1 MFYFLPAMKVIYRFF
16 LTSAVLILVVC
27 GSSTRAENH
36 TKDVVLLTG
45 EIFTPAVNYSGNAWY
60 SSGWINGTVETIN
73 GVIYSGLQLQY
84 NMLLDQLFWLSPN
97 ANRRVMLDKI
107 TIKSFKLEMEG
118 GVIHRFQQIYLPDPV
133 TGTLQGKFARVLF
146 DQEQGVSLFGAYH
159 KRFSSRSERVNRGG
173 RTAHV
178 RILTDNTSYYMQ
190 INDEDNMISVR
201 PRNRSFINAFSGNKD
216 SIRQILRDH
225 NLRVRDE
232 ASLIQAVKLIDEFH
246 R

>member
-1 MFYFLPAMKVIYRFF
+1 MPAMKAIYRFF
-16 LTSAVLILVVC
+16 LTSALLIQVMC
-27 GSSTRAENH
+27 GSSNRAENH

-45 EIFTPAVNYSGNAWY
+45 EIFTPTVNYSGNAWY
-60 SSGWINGTVETIN
+60 SSGWVNGTVETIN
-73 GVIYSGLQLQY
+73 GVVYTGQQLRY

-97 ANRRVMLDKI
+97 ANRRVMLDKN
-107 TIKSFKLEMEG
+107 TIKSFMLEMEG
-118 GVIHRFQQIYLPDPV
+118 EVMHSFRKIYLPDPV
-133 TGTLQGKFARVLF
+133 TGTLQGIFARILF
-146 DQEQGVSLFGAYH
+146 DQEQGVTLLGVYH

-201 PRNRSFINAFSGNKD
+201 PRNRAFINAFPDNKD
-216 SIRQILRDH
+216 TIRQMLRDH

-232 ASLIQAVKLIDEFH
+232 ASMIQAIRLINEYYY
-246 R
+246 